1 MVSEEIYKYNL
12 QMLEAAEDEPFIP
25 DIITDN
31 PIVQD
36 FYERFM
42 YGNLSDQEIL
52 DLKKEIV
59 KYIRKTGGE
68 QDEAAYREFMEALVM
83 TCDAIE
89 EIRKEE
95 RKEKLKIWKHFKWK
109 RAADVRKK
117 RQIKKNR
124 ERVQLERRL
133 KMGTYNIGGVLWQAL
148 KMQIRKMIKLPLLQF
163 RNGRK
168 IQIENMLVQFQLF
181 L

>member
-1 MVSEEIYKYNL
+1 MVSEEIYQYNL
-12 QMLEAAEDEPFIP
+12 KMLEAAEDEPFIP

-95 RKEKLKIWKHFKWK
+95 RKDNSDSLVF
-109 RAADVRKK
+109 
-117 RQIKKNR
+117 R
-124 ERVQLERRL
+124 E
-133 KMGTYNIGGVLWQAL
+133 
-148 KMQIRKMIKLPLLQF
+148 
-163 RNGRK
+163 
-168 IQIENMLVQFQLF
+168 IQIQI
-181 L
+181 